1 MEGRGTKRQSDS
13 FSGNK
18 AGFVSLGRP
27 RKNSV
32 SPQGAKVAEAN
43 VLWGSL
49 GVVESPRR
57 AEASS
62 VSRENITLAVS
73 LARRVLLEE
82 FVSELLR
89 LGYRCVKPT
98 VRLLAF
104 LIRTGF

>member
-1 MEGRGTKRQSDS
+1 MG
-13 FSGNK
+13 
-18 AGFVSLGRP
+18 
-27 RKNSV
+27 
-32 SPQGAKVAEAN
+32 VA
-43 VLWGSL
+43 
-49 GVVESPRR
+49 ESPRR

-104 LIRTGF
+104 LIRTGFQEVRHQGVVCGIDFIPSF